1 MTSLCTSWRLK
12 SPASRL
18 FAQPFIQA
26 QIKENIKG
34 PRHWPLCGGVHRWPV
49 NSPHKW
55 PVPRKMCPLDDVI
68 MSRLSHCIPIDAVKL
83 QHVLNLTSLFFYD
96 VYCLYLHCV
105 LDGEKNNKHIE
116 WDGIIERYLHNYTRV
131 LLILNG
137 CCHRD
142 FRWDEISHLWI
153 CDTQI
158 TTQLA
163 LTMSL
168 GPHGLNISENYY
180 S

>member
-1 MTSLCTSWRLK
+1 MDVMASQITSLTIVYSTVYSGADQRK
-12 SPASRL
+12 HQRSASLAFVR
-18 FAQPFIQA
+18 
-26 QIKENIKG
+26 
-34 PRHWPLCGGVHRWPV
+34 GVHRWPV
-49 NSPHKW
+49 NSPCKW
-55 PVPRKMCPLDDVI
+55 PVPRKMCPFDDVI
-68 MSRLSHCIPIDAVKL
+68 MSRLSHCISGDAVKL
-83 QHVLNLTSLFFYD
+83 HHVLHLTSFFFYD

-105 LDGEKNNKHIE
+105 LDGEKYNKHIE
-116 WDGIIERYLHNYTRV
+116 CDGIIERYLHNYIRI

-142 FRWDEISHLWI
+142 FSWGEISHLWI

-163 LTMSL
+163 PTVSL
-168 GPHGLNISENYY
+168 DPHGLNISENYY